1 MDKSVFCTCI
11 RGIKHVV
18 LSRDKIFAPAAK
30 AEGRIANRDRELSR
44 EHERSTDRANHDLC
58 SGARAYGPGYIIVA
72 ITMARNAILT
82 LSGALSHN
90 VS

>member
-1 MDKSVFCTCI
+1 M
-11 RGIKHVV
+11 
-18 LSRDKIFAPAAK
+18 FAPAVK
-30 AEGRIANRDRELSR
+30 GREKNCESRALAR
-44 EHERSTDRANHDLC
+44 EHEHSTGRANHDLC
-58 SGARAYGPGYIIVA
+58 SGVRAYGPGYIIVA